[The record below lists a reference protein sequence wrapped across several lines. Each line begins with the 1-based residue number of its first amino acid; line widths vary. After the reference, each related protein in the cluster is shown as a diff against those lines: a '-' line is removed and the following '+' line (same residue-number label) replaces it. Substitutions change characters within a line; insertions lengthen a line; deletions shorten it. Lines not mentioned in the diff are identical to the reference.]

1 MTFYAHTRKGQPESE
16 WQTLLDHLTNT
27 STLAAQ
33 LGMDAGISELA
44 QTAALLHDLGKYSQA
59 FQRRLQGASI
69 RVDHS
74 TAGAQEI
81 RNLFNKNQMQQWL
94 STLLAYCIAGHHAG
108 LPDYGSITDTENEAT
123 LLARLK
129 ISTEDYR
136 AYQSEIPVERL
147 TLPQQL
153 KIRPLKIEKEDFKRF
168 SLAFL
173 TRMVYSA
180 LVDADFIETETFV
193 QGPKARGGYDSI
205 ETLCQRMDE
214 RLRYFDHATE
224 PINQKRTETLRACIA
239 KAKNRPGF
247 FTLTIPTGGGKTLT
261 SMAFALHHA
270 REHNLKRIIY
280 VIPFTS
286 IIEQNAAVFKQYLG
300 EQNVLEHH
308 SNFDWE
314 EYYKERERSHTST
327 HDDQTN
333 QADNKLKLA
342 AENWDIPIIVTTNV
356 QFFESL
362 YASRSSRCRKL
373 HNIAKSVI
381 IFDEAQMLPTGYL
394 KPCLYAVAEL
404 VRNYGAS
411 AVFCTATQPALHH
424 FLPGFEF
431 QELAPN
437 PNRLHHF
444 YRRTKIQSA
453 GRLNDEQLCNCM
465 MAEKQVLCI
474 VNTRRHA
481 KGLFDLLNAACSGDV
496 FHLSTLMCPEHRKLV
511 LQEIR
516 QRLKD
521 GRPCR
526 VISTQVMEA
535 GIDVDFPIAYRA
547 LAGLDSIIQAA
558 GRVNREGRDPQCK
571 PVYVFEPD
579 SDLAKRMPAFI
590 AQTADVTRQI
600 LQQFGD
606 DPASLESIA
615 AYFDTLYNLHSPH
628 AYDERQIML
637 HFEKGTDELDF
648 DFRTAA
654 ERFHLIDHNTV
665 PLIIAYD
672 KRANQLLEALR
683 NSPYPASF
691 ARKLQLYTISIYEQE
706 MQALQSQAKVVTY
719 ANRYA
724 VLADQSQYNPD
735 SGLTIPKSGNGDAFF
750 I

>member
-1 MTFYAHTRKGQPESE
+1 MTFYAHTRKDQPESE

-59 FQRRLQGASI
+59 FQRRLKGASI

-108 LPDYGSITDTENEAT
+108 LPDYGSVTDTENEAT

-129 ISTEDYR
+129 ITPEDYS
-136 AYQSEIPVERL
+136 AYQTEIPVQQL
-147 TLPQQL
+147 TLPQRL
-153 KIRPLKIEKEDFKRF
+153 KIRPLRIEQQEYTRF

-173 TRMVYSA
+173 TRMIYSA

-193 QGPKARGGYDSI
+193 QGPKQRGGYDSI
-205 ETLCQRMDE
+205 EILCQRMDAY
-214 RLRYFDHATE
+214 LSHFDHPTE
-224 PINQKRTETLRACIA
+224 PINQKRTETLRACIE
-239 KAKNRPGF
+239 KAKQKPGF

-286 IIEQNAAVFKQYLG
+286 IIEQNAAVFKECLG
-300 EQNVLEHH
+300 EGNVLEHH

-314 EYYKERERSHTST
+314 QYGERIRSSAS
-327 HDDQTN
+327 DNQTN
-333 QADNKLKLA
+333 QAENKLKLA

-373 HNIAKSVI
+373 HNLAKSVI

-411 AVFCTATQPALHH
+411 AVFCTATQPALQH

-437 PNRLHHF
+437 PKELYHF

-453 GRLNDEQLCNCM
+453 GQLTDEQICNCM
-465 MAEKQVLCI
+465 MSEEQVLCI

-481 KGLFDLLNAACSGDV
+481 KGLFDLLSTACSGDV
-496 FHLSTLMCPEHRKLV
+496 FHLSTLMCPEHRKSV

-547 LAGLDSIIQAA
+547 LAGLDSVIQAA
-558 GRVNREGRDPQCK
+558 GRVNREGRDPQCR

-579 SDLAKRMPAFI
+579 SELAKHMPAFI
-590 AQTADVTRQI
+590 RQTADVTRQI

-606 DPASLESIA
+606 DPDSLDGIT
-615 AYFDTLYNLHSPH
+615 AYFNSLYNLQSPH

-637 HFEKGTDELDF
+637 HFEKGTNELDF

-706 MQALQSQAKVVTY
+706 MQALQSQAKVITY
-719 ANRYA
+719 ADRYA
-724 VLADQSQYNPD
+724 VLADQSQYNPE
-735 SGLTIPKSGNGDAFF
+735 SGLTIPKNGNGDAFF